1 MNHPRP
7 IFPVCYRHSRDR
19 RTSGS
24 TLPELLLA
32 ALVLLLAA
40 GLALTGM
47 DRLQRRRNC
56 DIYVQDLRDIAEVFA
71 GYHRQNNRW
80 PPSSSA
86 EIALPPDLA
95 RALAATAWSKGS
107 PFGGSYAWV
116 APDPAAG
123 HDLAR
128 SWGGRGAV
136 TLTAFVPQLPLL
148 LTRADLLRID
158 RSIDDANLAT
168 GRFRTGFNGWPVFL
182 LEAAKR

>member
-1 MNHPRP
+1 M
-7 IFPVCYRHSRDR
+7 
-19 RTSGS
+19 
-24 TLPELLLA
+24 LPELLLE
-32 ALVLLLAA
+32 ALVLLLAG

-47 DRLQRRRNC
+47 DRLRQRQNRADYIR
-56 DIYVQDLRDIAEVFA
+56 DLREISAVFED
-71 GYHRQNNRW
+71 YHRQNNRW
-80 PPSSSA
+80 PASSSA
-86 EIALPPDLA
+86 EIALPPGLA